1 MGTKTAT
8 AIASTTSETN
18 SLFRKIK
25 ISTMGKVTADTI
37 EDNDTNRERM
47 SVIVKII
54 IAINEASGYN
64 AIPTPSKVA
73 IPLPPLKPT

>member
-1 MGTKTAT
+1 
-8 AIASTTSETN
+8 
-18 SLFRKIK
+18 
-25 ISTMGKVTADTI
+25 MGKVTADTI